1 MSKKLALL
9 ISAVIFCLCTG
20 CAVNPITGQ
29 KRLMMISEQQDFEIG
44 RQYAPEVEK
53 EMGGRIDNKT
63 LQNYI
68 DSVGQRI
75 ARVSHKPYWDYHFV
89 ALNDKSINAFTLP
102 GGYVFITK
110 GMLKKLTTEAQ
121 LAGILAHEIVHV
133 VARHYAA
140 AASRETSESG
150 IMLLAAALSGAK
162 VPAGALQAADL
173 ARQIIGLRY
182 NRKDERE
189 ADLAGLDYMVAAGYN
204 PYGVI
209 KSMEMLE
216 GEDAVRPVEFF
227 STHPDPQNRLAYLN
241 GRIQTRYG
249 TFGGL
254 RIGREDY
261 RKFVLEQLAKLKDSK
276 KPD

>member
-1 MSKKLALL
+1 MSKKSLLL
-9 ISAVIFCLCTG
+9 ILAVSFCFCTG
-20 CAVNPITGQ
+20 CAVNPITGE
-29 KRLMMISEQQDFEIG
+29 KRLMLIPEQQDFEIG

-53 EMGGRIDNKT
+53 EMGGRIANKG

-75 ARVSHKPYWDYHFV
+75 VRVSHKPYWEYHFV
-89 ALNDKSINAFTLP
+89 ALNHKSINAFALP
-102 GGYVFITK
+102 GGYVFITE

-140 AASRETSESG
+140 AASRESGETG
-150 IMLLAAALSGAK
+150 IMVLAARLGGAK
-162 VPAGALQAADL
+162 VPAGALAAADL

-182 NRKDERE
+182 SRKDERE

-209 KSMEMLE
+209 ESIQMLE
-216 GEDAVRPVEFF
+216 REDAARPVEFF
-227 STHPDPQNRLAYLN
+227 STHPDPQNRLAYLK
-241 GRIQTRYG
+241 GRIQTRYS
-249 TFGGL
+249 TFDGL
-254 RIGREDY
+254 RIGKEDY
-261 RKFVLEQLAKLKDSK
+261 HRFVLEPLANNSN
-276 KPD
+276 